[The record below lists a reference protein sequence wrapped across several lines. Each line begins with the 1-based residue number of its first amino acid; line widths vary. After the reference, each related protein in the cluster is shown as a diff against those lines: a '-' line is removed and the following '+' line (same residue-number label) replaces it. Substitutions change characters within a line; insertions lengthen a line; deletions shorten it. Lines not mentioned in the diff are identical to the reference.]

1 MGKVTVKI
9 EKVSGGYTATA
20 TDGHQFTKVSPQKH
34 AADAER
40 LAVKLFKK
48 GIIDWVIPYPQDE
61 NEMSGG
67 SHANETDIIEALNS
81 TSTGDS
87 IFNSLWIVPIMI
99 VLFFGCILLTNLV
112 LGL

>member
-1 MGKVTVKI
+1 MFDNITP
-9 EKVSGGYTATA
+9 EERQNSRR
-20 TDGHQFTKVSPQKH
+20 TDPAYLKANKAKFFQQQAQSES
-34 AADAER
+34 D
-40 LAVKLFKK
+40 
-48 GIIDWVIPYPQDE
+48 DS
-61 NEMSGG
+61 NG

-87 IFNSLWIVPIMI
+87 FFNSLWIVPIMI